1 MLIGLIKSNYYLNQ
15 YSNVLIAR
23 GGNHMK
29 LQKGDKAI
37 EFCLPDNGWERTCLN
52 EFKNKKVVL
61 YFYPEHDT
69 WDNIK
74 EACKFRDA
82 YDIITKERT
91 VVVGVSSNNPRVQE
105 KFIEK
110 HKLPFLL
117 LSDINHEIAEAY
129 GVWAEKQAWGKKY
142 KEISRSTFIINEQG
156 KIQKVFMNV
165 DVKDHI
171 DEVLYELMN

>member
-1 MLIGLIKSNYYLNQ
+1 M
-15 YSNVLIAR
+15 
-23 GGNHMK
+23 

-61 YFYPEHDT
+61 YFYPKHSN

-82 YDIITKERT
+82 YGIITKERS
-91 VVVGVSSNNPRVQE
+91 VVVGVSSYYPRTQGE
-105 KFIEK
+105 FIEK
-110 HKLPFLL
+110 YKLPFPL
-117 LSDINHEIAEAY
+117 LSDTNHEIAQAY
-129 GVWAEKQAWGKKY
+129 GVLDEKQAWGKKY
-142 KEISRSTFIINEQG
+142 TDFLRSTFIINEHG

-171 DEVLYELMN
+171 DEVLYELQN